1 MGYNDS
7 PSSPVTNMK
16 FVSCLLLL
24 LASVAAAQCP
34 EPNPLW
40 VVDDDRIDG
49 VVSLEGRPLKQAK
62 IHLSSPTAH
71 YSAVTDGEGAFLI
84 PNVVLGS
91 YSFVVKGWGEA
102 HIQIKGWHRGGI
114 NRPVL
119 LFNSI
124 KKCLLLTLVSN

>member
-1 MGYNDS
+1 MS
-7 PSSPVTNMK
+7 PPLSPVTNMK
-16 FVSCLLLL
+16 FVSSLLLV

-34 EPNPLW
+34 EPNRSW
-40 VVDDDRIDG
+40 VVEDDGING
-49 VVSLEGRPLKQAK
+49 VVSVEGRPLKQAN
-62 IHLSSPTAH
+62 IQLSSSTAD
-71 YSAVTDGEGAFLI
+71 YSAVTDAEGAFLI
-84 PNVVLGS
+84 PNVALGS

-102 HIQIKGWHRGGI
+102 HIEVKGWHRGGI